1 MHTYKSVKNLIEN
14 LTDFYFSHD
23 RIQHDQI
30 SYHKTSK
37 VKNMMEQETI
47 RFEQRDNDVFVYG
60 YPELKDRKGILA
72 GDRMAFFFGEGW
84 RNYELHVANTLTGKI
99 RKLSTTDGEL
109 LVDDNDI
116 DNDAIAKECDNG
128 IVNAQAKAIR
138 YAGLNRWDGFKD
150 GLCAISWMLYPD
162 GRYFADK
169 DGFGMEDNDEE
180 EVYAIIDTDLNIV
193 EPFRPIKDVAAY
205 LKEIR
210 KNKRESVIKNRTMK
224 TRIFNLIIIDESGS
238 MQSIKKEAID
248 SVNETI
254 QTIRSAQKKYE
265 DQEHY
270 VSLVTFNDDVKTVYE
285 CVPVNEIK
293 ELTAETYQPDC
304 CTALYDAMGI
314 SLNALRKKVAEDDK
328 VLVTVVTD
336 GYENSSKE
344 YSGKA
349 IKALVDE
356 LKAKGWVFAYI
367 GANQDVEAVAA
378 TISIT
383 NVMNFETTSVGTQ
396 VMTDRVN
403 RSRERLYCCMA
414 KPDFSAAEANEN
426 FFDEDDEK

>member
-1 MHTYKSVKNLIEN
+1 MHTYKSVQNLIEN

-72 GDRMAFFFGEGW
+72 GDGMVFFYGEGW
-84 RNYELHVANTLTGKI
+84 RNYELHVANTLTSKI
-99 RKLSTTDGEL
+99 RKLSTADGEL
-109 LVDDNDI
+109 LVNDDDI
-116 DNDAIAKECDNG
+116 DYDAIVKLCENG
-128 IVNAQAKAIR
+128 IGNARTKAIR
-138 YAGLNRWDGFKD
+138 YAGINRWDGFKD

-162 GRYFADK
+162 GRYFADS

-180 EVYAIIDTDLNIV
+180 EVYAIIDTNLDVV
-193 EPFRPIKDVAAY
+193 EPFRPIRDVASH
-205 LKEIR
+205 LKTLR
-210 KNKRESVIKNRTMK
+210 KNVRETINKNKAMK

-238 MQSIKKEAID
+238 MQSIKKQAID

-254 QTIRSAQKKYE
+254 QTIRSAQTKHE
-265 DQEHY
+265 EQEHY
-270 VSLVTFNDDVKTVYE
+270 VSLITFNDNVKTIYD
-285 CVPVNEIK
+285 CVPVSEVT
-293 ELTAETYQPDC
+293 ELTYETYQPAC
-304 CTALYDAMGI
+304 CTALYDSMGL
-314 SLNALRKKVAEDDK
+314 SVNALRKKVAEVDK

-336 GYENSSKE
+336 GYENASKE

-349 IKALVDE
+349 IKVLVDE

-378 TISIT
+378 SISIT
-383 NVMNFETTSVGTQ
+383 NTMNFEATCVGTT
-396 VMTDRVN
+396 VMSEKLG
-403 RSRERLYCCMA
+403 RSRSRWFDKIAHGLSLPEEDNC
-414 KPDFSAAEANEN
+414 N
-426 FFDEDDEK
+426 FFEEEK

>member
-1 MHTYKSVKNLIEN
+1 MG
-14 LTDFYFSHD
+14 
-23 RIQHDQI
+23 
-30 SYHKTSK
+30 
-37 VKNMMEQETI
+37 QETI
-47 RFEQRDNDVFVYG
+47 RFEQNDNGLFVYG
-60 YPELKDRKGILA
+60 YPELKDRKGILV
-72 GDRMAFFFGEGW
+72 GDGMAFFFGQDW
-84 RNYELHVANTLTGKI
+84 RAYELYVANTLTGKI
-99 RKLSTTDGEL
+99 RKLSTIFGKL
-109 LVDDNDI
+109 LVDDDNI
-116 DNDAIAKECDNG
+116 DYDAIVKLCENG
-128 IVNAQAKAIR
+128 IGNARAKDIR
-138 YAGLNRWDGFKD
+138 YAGINRWDGFKD

-162 GRYFADK
+162 GRYFADS

-180 EVYAIIDTDLNIV
+180 EVYAIIDTNLDIV
-193 EPFRPIKDVAAY
+193 EPFRPIKDVATY
-205 LKEIR
+205 LEEIR
-210 KNKRESVIKNRTMK
+210 KNKRESVINKRNMK

-254 QTIRSAQKKYE
+254 QTIRSAQKKHE

-270 VSLVTFNDDVKTVYE
+270 VSLVTFNDDVKTIYE
-285 CVPVNEIK
+285 CVPVDEVK

-328 VLVTVVTD
+328 VLGTVVSD
-336 GYENSSKE
+336 GYENASKE

-367 GANQDVEAVAA
+367 GANQDVEAFAA

-383 NVMNFETTSVGTQ
+383 NTLKFSATSAGVHGMAGI
-396 VMTDRVN
+396 VS
-403 RSRERLYCCMA
+403 RSRERLYSCMA
-414 KPDFSAAEANEN
+414 APDFDAEEANEN
-426 FFDEDDEK
+426 FFDEEK

>member
-1 MHTYKSVKNLIEN
+1 
-14 LTDFYFSHD
+14 
-23 RIQHDQI
+23 
-30 SYHKTSK
+30 
-37 VKNMMEQETI
+37 MEQEAI
-47 RFEQRDNDVFVYG
+47 RFEQKDNEVFVYG

-99 RKLSTTDGEL
+99 RKISTTDGEL
-109 LVDDNDI
+109 LVNDDDI
-116 DNDAIAKECDNG
+116 DYDAIVKLCENG
-128 IVNAQAKAIR
+128 IGNARAKAIR
-138 YAGLNRWDGFKD
+138 YAGINRWDGFKD

-162 GRYFADK
+162 GRYFADS

-224 TRIFNLIIIDESGS
+224 TRIFNLVIIDESGS
-238 MQSIKKEAID
+238 MQSIKKEAIG
-248 SVNETI
+248 SVNETV
-254 QTIRSAQKKYE
+254 QTIRSAQKKHE
-265 DQEHY
+265 EQEHY
-270 VSLVTFNDDVKTVYE
+270 VSLVTFNDDVKTIYE
-285 CVPVNEIK
+285 CVPVDEVK
-293 ELTAETYQPDC
+293 ELTNETYRPDC

-336 GYENSSKE
+336 GYENASKE

-356 LKAKGWVFAYI
+356 LKGKGWVFAYI
-367 GANQDVEAVAA
+367 GANQDVESVAA

-414 KPDFSAAEANEN
+414 KPDFSAVEANEN
-426 FFDEDDEK
+426 FFDEDEK